1 MKFFVTHGGLGSMI
15 DLVKQKVPAI
25 CTPRFSDQ
33 FLNSAKMEKL
43 SIGISVNDFTIEDIE
58 QAIDKI
64 QPNYKK
70 YQKNLEQLADE
81 LKRYEN
87 SDILNN
93 FVEKIATRKEITI
106 QRNLKFQLN
115 SSRYHYIW
123 KLTLLF

>member
-1 MKFFVTHGGLGSMI
+1 MKTNILENESDSLNFGKQISHEKLFLSDFVPQFKILGDRKVNFFVTHGGLGSMI

-43 SIGISVNDFTIEDIE
+43 SVGIWVNDFTIEDIE

-70 YQKNLEQLADE
+70 YQKTS
-81 LKRYEN
+81 N
-87 SDILNN
+87 SWQMN
-93 FVEKIATRKEITI
+93 
-106 QRNLKFQLN
+106 
-115 SSRYHYIW
+115 
-123 KLTLLF
+123 